1 MLVAFSLVL
10 FRPAKAI
17 MFVNP
22 IPRNTSA
29 KPFGIAAVNKAF
41 PEAGAIL
48 CHVNACVFK
57 VRP

>member
-1 MLVAFSLVL
+1 MAFSLVL

-29 KPFGIAAVNKAF
+29 KPFGIAAVNEAF

-48 CHVNACVFK
+48 CHVNAWVFK